1 MARIRSIKP
10 EFWTSAQVMD
20 LSIPARLLFI
30 GLWSF
35 CDDAGIHP
43 ASEKRLKAEVFPA
56 DYVSASDV
64 RGLIAELERVGL
76 LAEYAIDNESYWRV
90 TGWHHQKIDQP
101 TFKYPRPDGSVPAA
115 AAKRRANRMA
125 NTQAPPTEATFG
137 ECSSDV
143 RRTLDEQSPNVSGA
157 FGDCSLTEGSR
168 RESKGEEEPLT
179 NTGVLVAV
187 SDADDQP
194 QPRPS
199 ATKPDCPH
207 QQIIAAYHE
216 LLPASPLIRDWTPA
230 RAAHLR
236 ARWNEDGKRQSL
248 EWWKRFFAYIGTSPF
263 LTGKV
268 TSGDRKP
275 FTPGLEWICKA
286 DNFAKIREGRFHDG
300 EAA

>member
-30 GLWSF
+30 GLWNF

-56 DYVSASDV
+56 DDVSVSDV

-76 LAEYAIDNESYWRV
+76 LTEYAIDNESYWQV

-101 TFKYPRPDGSVPAA
+101 TFKHPRPDGSVPAA
-115 AAKRRANRMA
+115 AAKRRANRMV
-125 NTQAPPTEATFG
+125 NIPAPPIEATLD

-143 RRTLDEQSPNVSGA
+143 RRALDEQPANVSGA

-168 RESKGEEEPLT
+168 GESKGEEEPIT
-179 NTGVLVAV
+179 NTDVLVVV
-187 SDADDQP
+187 SDADDHSTEKP
-194 QPRPS
+194 K
-199 ATKPDCPH
+199 AKKPDCPH
-207 QQIIAAYHE
+207 QEIIAVYHE
-216 LLPASPLIRDWTPA
+216 LLPASPAIRDWTPA

-236 ARWNEDGKRQSL
+236 ARWNEDGKRQSI
-248 EWWKRFFAYIGTSPF
+248 E
-263 LTGKV
+263 
-268 TSGDRKP
+268 
-275 FTPGLEWICKA
+275 
-286 DNFAKIREGRFHDG
+286 
-300 EAA
+300 